1 MNFPVQSLSFSVF
14 KYTNYLLL
22 CQKSE
27 KTDMP
32 FLTKMLNS
40 RMDGKTYRRTDIQ
53 LWLCRTLCRMGP
65 IIKVTLS
72 FPEFISKHQKPVY
85 SINFSA
91 RYSQFEI
98 SATRVGTL
106 IYDYAHS
113 KTSHSTFNS
122 NEFVST
128 CKISD
133 FFIILFYR
141 QSWFK
146 IPAIWLAKNCL
157 VHISGTNIF

>member
-1 MNFPVQSLSFSVF
+1 MSAF
-14 KYTNYLLL
+14 KYTNYLPP

-27 KTDMP
+27 KTNMP
-32 FLTKMLNS
+32 FLTKIMKS
-40 RMDGKTYRRTDIQ
+40 QMDGQTYRRTDRQ
-53 LWLCRTLCRMGP
+53 LWLCRTLCMMGP

-91 RYSQFEI
+91 RYNQFEI

-106 IYDYAHS
+106 IYDHAHS
-113 KTSHSTFNS
+113 NIFHSTFNF

-133 FFIILFYR
+133 FFIILFYSY
-141 QSWFK
+141 SWFK
-146 IPAIWLAKNCL
+146 IPAIWLARNIL
-157 VHISGTNIF
+157 VHISETKTF